1 MLKGVMRMEA
11 EKKAYVKFE
20 PSEELVKKTLKLVE
34 MVAALQKSKEEA
46 LKKEGKVLEERMIR
60 RGVNETTKAVDRGK
74 AKLVVI
80 AMDVEPEEVV
90 MHLPPL
96 CEEKGVPYTY
106 VPSKLELGKA
116 SGLEVQASAI
126 AIIDAGEHSKLLE
139 EVIKEIQKIR
149 K

>member
-1 MLKGVMRMEA
+1 M
-11 EKKAYVKFE
+11 KAYVKFE
-20 PSEELVKKTLKLVE
+20 PTEELIKKTLKLVE
-34 MVAALQKSKEEA
+34 MVATTQRAKEEIVR
-46 LKKEGKVLEERMIR
+46 KEGKKLEDKMLR
-60 RGVNETTKAVDRGK
+60 RGTNEVTKAVDKGK

-116 SGLEVQASAI
+116 SGIEVQAAAV
-126 AIIDAGEHSKLLE
+126 AIIDAGEYSKMLHE
-139 EVIKEIQKIR
+139 IIKEIQKL
-149 K
+149 KK

>member
-1 MLKGVMRMEA
+1 LNVEKWRVMRM
-11 EKKAYVKFE
+11 KAYVKFE
-20 PSEELVKKTLKLVE
+20 PSEELIKKTLKLIE
-34 MVAALQKSKEEA
+34 LVAATQKAREETA
-46 LKKEGKVLEERMIR
+46 KKEGKKLEEKMLR
-60 RGVNETTKAVDRGK
+60 RGTNEVTKAVDKGK

-80 AMDVEPEEVV
+80 AMDVDPEEVV

-116 SGLEVQASAI
+116 SGIEVQAAAV

-139 EVIKEIQKIR
+139 EIVKEIQKL
-149 K
+149 KK

>member
-1 MLKGVMRMEA
+1 M
-11 EKKAYVKFE
+11 KAYVKFE
-20 PSEELVKKTLKLVE
+20 PTEELIKKTLKLVE
-34 MVAALQKSKEEA
+34 AVATTQKTKEEA
-46 LKKEGKVLEERMIR
+46 LKKEGKKLEEKMIR
-60 RGVNETTKAVDRGK
+60 RGTNEVTKAVDRGK

-116 SGLEVQASAI
+116 SGIEVQAAAV

-139 EVIKEIQKIR
+139 EVVKEVQKL
-149 K
+149 KK

>member
-1 MLKGVMRMEA
+1 M
-11 EKKAYVKFE
+11 KAYVKFE
-20 PSEELVKKTLKLVE
+20 PTEELIKKTLRLIE
-34 MVAALQKSKEEA
+34 MVAATQKSKEEIA
-46 LKKEGKVLEERMIR
+46 RKEGKKLEEKMIK
-60 RGVNETTKAVDRGK
+60 RGTNEVTKAVDRGK

-116 SGLEVQASAI
+116 SGIEVQAATV
-126 AIIDAGEHSKLLE
+126 AIIDAGEHSKMLDE
-139 EVIKEIQKIR
+139 IIKEVQKL
-149 K
+149 KK

>member
-1 MLKGVMRMEA
+1 MKM
-11 EKKAYVKFE
+11 KSYVKFE
-20 PSEELVKKTLKLVE
+20 PNEELIKKTLRLIE
-34 MVAALQKSKEEA
+34 MVATAQKAREELA
-46 LKKEGKVLEERMIR
+46 KKEGRRLEEKMLR
-60 RGVNETTKAVDRGK
+60 RGTNEVTKTVDRGK

-116 SGLEVQASAI
+116 SGIEVQAAAVAI
-126 AIIDAGEHSKLLE
+126 TDVGEYSKLLDE
-139 EVIKEIQKIR
+139 ILREIQKL
-149 K
+149 KK

>member
-1 MLKGVMRMEA
+1 M
-11 EKKAYVKFE
+11 KAYVKFE
-20 PSEELVKKTLKLVE
+20 PTEELIKKTLKLVE
-34 MVAALQKSKEEA
+34 MVATTQRAKEEIVR
-46 LKKEGKVLEERMIR
+46 KEGKKLEDKMLR
-60 RGVNETTKAVDRGK
+60 RGTNEVTKAVDKGK

-116 SGLEVQASAI
+116 SGIDVQAATVAI
-126 AIIDAGEHSKLLE
+126 VDAGEHSKMLDE
-139 EVIKEIQKIR
+139 IIKEIK
-149 K
+149 KLKK

>member
-1 MLKGVMRMEA
+1 MKMEA
-11 EKKAYVKFE
+11 MEMEKKAYVKFE
-20 PSEELVKKTLKLVE
+20 PSEELIKKTLKLVE
-34 MVAALQKSKEEA
+34 MIAAIQKSKEEA
-46 LKKEGKVLEERMIR
+46 LKKEGKVLEEKMIR

-116 SGLEVQASAI
+116 SGLEVQASA
-126 AIIDAGEHSKLLE
+126 L
-139 EVIKEIQKIR
+139 Q
-149 K
+149 

>member
-1 MLKGVMRMEA
+1 M
-11 EKKAYVKFE
+11 KAYVKFE
-20 PSEELVKKTLKLVE
+20 PTEELIKKTLKLVE
-34 MVAALQKSKEEA
+34 AVATTQKAKEEA
-46 LKKEGKVLEERMIR
+46 LKKEGKKLEEKMIR
-60 RGVNETTKAVDRGK
+60 RGTNEVTKAVDRGK

-116 SGLEVQASAI
+116 SGIEVQAAAV

-139 EVIKEIQKIR
+139 EVVKEVQRLK

>member
-1 MLKGVMRMEA
+1 M
-11 EKKAYVKFE
+11 KAYVKFE
-20 PSEELVKKTLKLVE
+20 PSEELIKKTLKLVE
-34 MVAALQKSKEEA
+34 MVAATQKAKEEM
-46 LKKEGKVLEERMIR
+46 LKKEGKVLEEKMIR
-60 RGVNETTKAVDRGK
+60 RGTNEVTKAVDRGK

-80 AMDVEPEEVV
+80 AMDVEPEEIV

-116 SGLEVQASAI
+116 SGIDVQASTVAI
-126 AIIDAGEHSKLLE
+126 VDAGEYSKVLE

>member
-1 MLKGVMRMEA
+1 M
-11 EKKAYVKFE
+11 KAYVKFE
-20 PSEELVKKTLKLVE
+20 PSEELIKKTLKLVE
-34 MVAALQKSKEEA
+34 LVSTAQKSKEEI
-46 LKKEGKVLEERMIR
+46 LKKEGKVLEERMMR
-60 RGVNETTKAVDRGK
+60 RGTNEVTKAVDRGK

-80 AMDVEPEEVV
+80 AMDVEPEEIV

-116 SGLEVQASAI
+116 SGIDVQASAV
-126 AIIDAGEHSKLLE
+126 AIIDAGEYSKVLE